1 MIWSDPWIALATDK
15 SGPGPWCTTL
25 PPPVPEMPV
34 GTTFRC
40 QRWSEVDAVA
50 WTALVGTRW
59 SADALQQRLTDA
71 WVPCLYADKT
81 LVGTCVLRSPRPNEG
96 QPWWIL
102 ETLKAEKGYGTLLM
116 RATMIWIY
124 RHGSGPFAL
133 AYTWELTGAQLL
145 GAWWRGWLQ
154 SMVAL
159 EYGWVTTR
167 HNVTGVAATTGLA
180 PNGVMTVGAVT
191 TSHKE
196 GCGWCP
202 SKQTNTSPPRFTLPT
217 VFREGESL
225 AVVSDSGL
233 GDGWGYVS
241 AVRGTPDWSAIAAQG
256 GWQRLWMRSAVAPSG
271 AWSWTGEF
279 VVVGLL
285 NWNEPTQNVS
295 WTTAEIASASAS

>member
-15 SGPGPWCTTL
+15 SGLGPWCTTL
-25 PPPVPEMPV
+25 PPPVPEMPA
-34 GTTFRC
+34 GTTFQC
-40 QRWSEVDAVA
+40 QRWSTVDAVA
-50 WTALVGTRW
+50 WIALVGTRW
-59 SADALQQRLTDA
+59 SADALQQRLVDA
-71 WVPCLYADKT
+71 WVPCLFAEGR
-81 LVGTCVLRSPRPNEG
+81 LVGTCVLRPPNEG
-96 QPWWIL
+96 RPWWIL

-116 RATMIWIY
+116 RATMTWIY

-145 GAWWRGWLQ
+145 GAWWRGWLR

-159 EYGWVTTR
+159 EYGWVTT
-167 HNVTGVAATTGLA
+167 
-180 PNGVMTVGAVT
+180 
-191 TSHKE
+191 SHEE

-217 VFREGESL
+217 VFRFGESL

-241 AVRGTPDWSAIAAQG
+241 VVRGTPDWTAIAAQG

-295 WTTAEIASASAS
+295 WTTAEIASAS

>member
-15 SGPGPWCTTL
+15 SGPGSWCTTL
-25 PPPVPEMPV
+25 PPPVPEMPA
-34 GTTFRC
+34 GTIFRC

-59 SADALQQRLTDA
+59 SADALRQRLTDA
-71 WVPCLYADKT
+71 WVPCLFAEGR

-102 ETLKAEKGYGTLLM
+102 ETLKANKGYGTLLM
-116 RATMIWIY
+116 RATMTWIY
-124 RHGSGPFAL
+124 RHNNGPFAL

-159 EYGWVTTR
+159 EYGW
-167 HNVTGVAATTGLA
+167 GWSATTGLA
-180 PNGVMTVGAVT
+180 GGAAK
-191 TSHKE
+191 S
-196 GCGWCP
+196 CGWCP

-217 VFREGESL
+217 VFREGKSL

-241 AVRGTPDWSAIAAQG
+241 AVRGTLDWSAIVAQG
-256 GWQRLWMRSAVAPSG
+256 GWQRLWMRSAVAPSD
-271 AWSWTGEF
+271 AWRWTGEF

-295 WTTAEIASASAS
+295 WTTAEIASAS